1 MTLEQLANQLSTL
14 PGYPFSIIAAAGFAL
29 FVCSLLFGRWLGLRR
44 GHALDAPQLAQLLE
58 RETQL
63 REQLQQSGVEIAST
77 RSELSELR
85 GLYTLARSEVASLKA
100 TLKAETRLA
109 QEQEK
114 TLLQAQ
120 ETLKAEFQNT
130 ANKLFDEKS
139 QRFSEIS
146 QKEIGGLLSPL
157 RDQITRFEKQ
167 VDDRYSA
174 EAKERFSLVNEISSL
189 KELNQQLGQEANNL
203 TTALVGQSKTQGTWG
218 ELVLEQVLEKS
229 GLELGRE
236 YDREVALKN
245 SDGKSYRP
253 DVIVHLPGDREVII
267 DSKVSLVA
275 YERYTNA
282 DDDATREAA
291 LKDHLLS
298 VRKHVK
304 ELSDKNYPDLLNGK
318 TLDFVFMFVPVE
330 SAFIEA
336 VRNDVSLYDDAFKAN
351 IGLVAPSTLLGM
363 LRTIHNLWQNDK
375 QNRNALEIANKAGSL
390 YDKFVGFVDDID
402 KIGDQLGR
410 TQKAWEGA
418 RNKLTDGRGNLV
430 RTSEQ
435 IRKLGAKASK
445 QLPDKTLDQLD
456 QADD

>member
-1 MTLEQLANQLSTL
+1 MNLEHITNL
-14 PGYPFSIIAAAGFAL
+14 PGYPQSIVATSAL
-29 FVCSLLFGRWLGLRR
+29 LLFILAFMLGRWIGIRR
-44 GHALDAPQLAQLLE
+44 GKSDSAPILAQLHE
-58 RETQL
+58 RELQL
-63 REQLQQSGVEIAST
+63 REQLQGSAVEIANA
-77 RSELSELR
+77 RSELVELR
-85 GLYTLARSEVASLKA
+85 NLYSVSQRDVASLQA

-109 QEQEK
+109 DEQAK
-114 TLLQAQ
+114 TLQQAQ

-130 ANKLFDEKS
+130 ASKLLEEKS
-139 QRFSEIS
+139 QRFSELN
-146 QKEIGGLLSPL
+146 QKEISGLLNPL

-203 TTALVGQSKTQGTWG
+203 TTALVGQAKTQGTWG
-218 ELVLEQVLEKS
+218 ELVLEQVLQKS

-236 YDREVALKN
+236 YDREVSLKN
-245 SDGKSYRP
+245 SDGKTYRP

-275 YERYTNA
+275 YERYANA
-282 DDDATREAA
+282 EDDEARAAA
-291 LKDHLLS
+291 LKDHLQS
-298 VRKHVK
+298 VRNHVK
-304 ELSDKNYPDLLNGK
+304 TLSNKNYPDLLNGK

-375 QNRNALEIANKAGSL
+375 QNKNALEIARKAGAL
-390 YDKFVGFVDDID
+390 YDKFVGFVADID
-402 KIGDQLGR
+402 KIGDQLNK
-410 TQKAWEGA
+410 TQEVWKDA
-418 RNKLTDGRGNLV
+418 RGKLTDGRGNLV
-430 RTSEQ
+430 RTSQQ
-435 IRKLGAKASK
+435 IKTLGAKAAKS
-445 QLPDKTLDQLD
+445 LPESTLDQLNTD
-456 QADD
+456 HDD